1 MKFRHMQGCKCWPI
15 PPQSTTSGIGNLF
28 EFSWDQNRVWWEQ
41 EFFCFVSG
49 EKFVCTFRVLRR
61 DLWPRSEE
69 SGIEL
74 QVHGVIYLVDAFDR
88 ERFAEARE
96 SLYALL
102 SDEHL
107 NEVPFLILGNKID
120 IPQAASEEELREAL
134 GLGNFTTGKCR
145 AAFSPFKRA

>member
-1 MKFRHMQGCKCWPI
+1 LGTHAPTQFP
-15 PPQSTTSGIGNLF
+15 TSEELSIGRLRITAF
-28 EFSWDQNRVWWEQ
+28 DLGGHRTARRVW
-41 EFFCFVSG
+41 
-49 EKFVCTFRVLRR
+49 K
-61 DLWPRSEE
+61 DYYAK
-69 SGIEL
+69 
-74 QVHGVIYLVDAFDR
+74 VHGVIYLVDAFDR

-145 AAFSPFKRA
+145 AAFSPFKRV